1 VEELIRNLYKKLLI
15 KLGKQNW
22 WPVRKREISNSYD
35 YRVEIIVGAILTQ
48 LTRWET
54 VENKLK
60 NLRTFTIDYIL
71 EENLEEKLKGI
82 NFLKRKIRTI
92 KELFRYIKERYGSL
106 DNFSKLDTDTA
117 RKELLKIKGIGKETA
132 DTILLY
138 AFDKRTF
145 PVDNYLKKLLKIKH
159 GIEIKDYEKL
169 RKIVLNALE
178 SIEDLKEFHALVDI
192 YMKNLKK
199 KIKRIKDDVG

>member
-1 VEELIRNLYKKLLI
+1 MEELIRNLYKKLLI

-145 PVDNYLKKLLKIKH
+145 PVDNYLKKLLKTKH